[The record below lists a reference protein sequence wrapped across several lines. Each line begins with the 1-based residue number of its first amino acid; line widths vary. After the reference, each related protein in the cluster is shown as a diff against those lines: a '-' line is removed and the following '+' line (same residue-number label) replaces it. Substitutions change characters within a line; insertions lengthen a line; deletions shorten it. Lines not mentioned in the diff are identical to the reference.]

1 MEPNFRKAAA
11 HANAEITRTTA
22 LMTKGIVAFSEFVK
36 SSHPE
41 HI

>member
-1 MEPNFRKAAA
+1 MEPNFRKAT

-22 LMTKGIVAFSEFVK
+22 LMTKGIVGFSEFVK